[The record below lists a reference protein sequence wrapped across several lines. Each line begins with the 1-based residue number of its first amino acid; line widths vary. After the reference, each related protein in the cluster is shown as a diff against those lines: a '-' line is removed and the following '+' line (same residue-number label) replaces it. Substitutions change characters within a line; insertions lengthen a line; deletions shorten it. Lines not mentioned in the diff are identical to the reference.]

1 MIIRAIEKCMKERS
15 WKVEHDNARSE
26 RTRKGWVGREWTTI
40 HLADL
45 SIDQCLHFWVI
56 SYHSNTAKLYHSVTF
71 FWTGLFCLL
80 FLTGKKVNAACIGQ
94 KVKWN
99 ANIFENMCHNPYIEI
114 NKFKYIEQIIND
126 LIYTRQTLFN
136 YRTQVKLYK

>member
-1 MIIRAIEKCMKERS
+1 MKSQKCVYRLCSVTKNKRMITRAIEKCMKERS

-45 SIDQCLHFWVI
+45 SLDQCLHFWVI
-56 SYHSNTAKLYHSVTF
+56 SYHSNTAKLHHSVTF

-80 FLTGKKVNAACIGQ
+80 FLTGKKVNAARKGQ
-94 KVKWN
+94 KIKWG
-99 ANIFENMCHNPYIEI
+99 ANVFVNYVLKLVHRNQQTWIF
-114 NKFKYIEQIIND
+114 
-126 LIYTRQTLFN
+126 
-136 YRTQVKLYK
+136 